1 MKVFFFIMII
11 TFFMEYTF
19 EFLFC
24 PKSNKAPKKIAINTS
39 YTINPII
46 YNNESYTAVNVGN
59 KIFLNRFKGRIST
72 ATTGTYSDS
81 EFCPK
86 GFKIPLKE
94 DFESVIEQLGKDA
107 YSVLTDPNGFNM
119 EPGVNYLTN
128 TKGQGD
134 FTKIMMYLED
144 KKIKFRD
151 TTPFG
156 DTVCRCL
163 LVIYPIK
170 LNYSNIKGEI
180 NMNQKTILTIDSNIL
195 NGYLWKIGKN
205 IYKTKSIEY
214 KFTKSGMH
222 PIEFWGNFINGETIY
237 YCDYVFVKKLA
248 VSSSQE
254 YDDSKVKTIETN
266 FKMAYNPMIHFQY
279 SNSPVAPRID
289 GGYYI
294 SFTDEIKF
302 LHILSYDKD
311 NNLIK
316 DFNTT
321 ERAYPFDI
329 TATDYGFA
337 IYLLDGDDNNH
348 SYLSL
353 YNKKFKLVNKIQI
366 MNNYANDNSKN
377 SNISKQISRYDKS
390 GTPVFGME
398 SMYQPQSGKLKYS
411 RGRIFLIFSHYNYF
425 PTQGSHTGD
434 TTVTFN
440 DVLQDMDFGSTWGT
454 SHSLI
459 QSGTFDEYYFW
470 TAALGD
476 ASPEGILAI
485 YTSKADIHNDN
496 AYYYDPINKKYNLRY
511 FGQYSNL
518 AGYIKGDRNGHADGK
533 LGGILY
539 FEKYKL
545 YCLIYAK
552 IPNNSTEEKNG
563 KNIIYITTWKFELS
577 NKTFS
582 DIKTIEVKVFE
593 NETIM
598 QVRAGKYGDDK
609 VFIIYTEKPKNSK
622 DFGWGYLDMGTIPY
636 LYVIDIITLKKIK
649 DNIKLDKLI
658 MNTNEDLKTFND
670 GVLIWA
676 STNKEGKLIIHKV
689 GTPLL
694 NEKYDDI
701 NYILTKDDLN
711 EAKGDDENNSNF
723 SAIIIIVVIIV
734 ILLLILAV
742 YILIRRLY
750 SKKTSEDIISLTQ
763 DTFIN

>member
-1 MKVFFFIMII
+1 MK
-11 TFFMEYTF
+11 YSF

-24 PKSNKAPKKIAINTS
+24 PKSNEPPQKIDINTS

-59 KIFLNRFKGRIST
+59 KIFLNRFKGRISE
-72 ATTGTYSDS
+72 ATIGSYSDS

-94 DFESVIEQLGKDA
+94 DFESVIEQLGKNA
-107 YSVLTDPNGFNM
+107 YSIFTDPNGFNM
-119 EPGVNYLTN
+119 EKGINYLTN
-128 TKGQGD
+128 TKGEGD
-134 FTKIMMYLED
+134 FNKIMMYLED
-144 KKIKFRD
+144 KTIKFKD
-151 TTPFG
+151 TTPLG
-156 DTVCRCL
+156 GNTVCRCL

-170 LNYSNIKGEI
+170 LSYSNIKGEI
-180 NMNQKTILTIDSNIL
+180 NMNQKSVFTIDSNIL
-195 NGYLWKIGKN
+195 NGYLWKIGEN
-205 IYKTKSIEY
+205 IYNTKSIEY
-214 KFTKSGMH
+214 TFTKSGMH
-222 PIEFWGNFINGETIY
+222 PIEFWGNVINGETIY
-237 YCDYVFVKKLA
+237 YCDYAFVKKLA
-248 VSSSQE
+248 ISSSQE
-254 YDDSKVKTIETN
+254 YDDSKIKAIETN
-266 FKMAYNPMIHFQY
+266 FKMAYNAMIHFQY
-279 SNSPVAPRID
+279 SNSPIAPRID

-294 SFTDEIKF
+294 SFTDEVKY

-321 ERAYPFDI
+321 EKAYPFDI

-348 SYLSL
+348 AYLSL
-353 YNKKFKLVNKIQI
+353 YNKKFELVNKIQI
-366 MNNYANDNSKN
+366 MNNYANDNNKN
-377 SNISKQISRYDKS
+377 SNQISRYSKS
-390 GTPVFGME
+390 GTPVYGME
-398 SMYQPQSGKLKYS
+398 SMYRPQSGKLKYS

-425 PTQGSHTGD
+425 PIQGSHTGD

-440 DVLQDMDFGSTWGT
+440 DVLQDMDFGPTWGT

-476 ASPEGILAI
+476 GNPEGILVA
-485 YTSKADIHNDN
+485 YTSKSDIHNDN
-496 AYYYDPINKKYNLRY
+496 NYYYDPINKKYNQRY
-511 FGQYSNL
+511 FGVYKNL

-552 IPNNSTEEKNG
+552 IPNNSTEDKNG
-563 KNIIYITTWKFELS
+563 KNIIYITTWKFEIK
-577 NKTFS
+577 NKTIT
-582 DIKTIEVKVFE
+582 DIKTNEIKVFE
-593 NETIM
+593 NETLM

-701 NYILTKDDLN
+701 NYILTKDDLDK
-711 EAKGDDENNSNF
+711 EKGDDNENNSN
-723 SAIIIIVVIIV
+723 SSTIVIIIVVIIFL
-734 ILLLILAV
+734 LLLIITA
-742 YILIRRLY
+742 YILIRHFY
-750 SKKTSEDIISLTQ
+750 SKKTSEDINSLTQ
-763 DTFIN
+763 DKLIN